1 MTLYMS
7 AFENTYSRKCN
18 AIINIWYWMQ
28 LIMKLDGSLELTAE
42 REQKLLVKTSIHIFS
57 DCETLP
63 WGEVKLSS
71 QLLIQLTV
79 LLTTVTGPWGLS
91 LAQDAWFLCCFSS
104 TDCNQVEA
112 SSCRSLWLGALCP
125 VGGIRAGEQRRESHP
140 LLPSLTLL

>member
-63 WGEVKLSS
+63 
-71 QLLIQLTV
+71 
-79 LLTTVTGPWGLS
+79 
-91 LAQDAWFLCCFSS
+91 
-104 TDCNQVEA
+104 
-112 SSCRSLWLGALCP
+112 
-125 VGGIRAGEQRRESHP
+125 
-140 LLPSLTLL
+140 